1 MYTDSIDVVVKEGYT
16 LRVLIKDNYGT
27 YHAIIYRQRTKD
39 YVFCYHYDIADG
51 TWGQG
56 HYCSTYFIAMG
67 ELLKAV
73 GKSSPCRMWAG
84 INVKV
89 H

>member
-1 MYTDSIDVVVKEGYT
+1 MCTDSINVVVKENYT

-27 YHAIIYRQRTKD
+27 YHAIIYRKHADD

-56 HYCSTYFIAMG
+56 HYCSTFNGAMEQLLRIACEWYFP
-67 ELLKAV
+67 EY
-73 GKSSPCRMWAG
+73 
-84 INVKV
+84 
-89 H
+89 